1 MEFSIS
7 SSRMQEVIDITAKV
21 QAIIDKNKVLEGLCN
36 VFTLHSTAA
45 VIISENYDPNI
56 GTDLLNVLDR
66 LIPQKAGYLHDRVD
80 GNAHAHIKS
89 AMLGAG
95 KTLPIQEGKLRL
107 GQWQSIMLAE
117 FDGPRSR
124 MVHVELLPSP

>member
-1 MEFSIS
+1 MEFSVS

-66 LIPQKAGYLHDRVD
+66 LIPQKAGYLHDRID
-80 GNAHAHIKS
+80 SNAHAHIKS
-89 AMLGAG
+89 AILGAG

-117 FDGPRSR
+117 LDGPRSR
-124 MVHVELLPSP
+124 TVHVELLPSP

>member
-1 MEFSIS
+1 MEFSVS

-21 QAIIDKNKVLEGLCN
+21 QAIIDKSKVLEGLCN

-66 LIPQKAGYLHDRVD
+66 LIPQKAGYLHDRID
-80 GNAHAHIKS
+80 SNAHAHIKS
-89 AMLGAG
+89 AILGAG

-117 FDGPRSR
+117 LDGPRSR
-124 MVHVELLPSP
+124 TVHVELLPSP